1 MLKLFYFFLVLIAV
15 VFMANISI
23 ADEHPAGNEHPAV
36 TSEHSAGQHP
46 SAQETLS
53 ASAIIQAI
61 KDHIGSVTASNNGYY
76 PLIDAEE
83 GKDLKLTLAKVHE
96 DKVSYIKKEDA
107 YFACTDFTAEGGAAY
122 EVDFWMKKSPE
133 GKLELYQ
140 AKIHMKDGTL
150 RFTYQDDEI
159 APVE

>member
-1 MLKLFYFFLVLIAV
+1 MKKLFYCLLALAAAAFMVNIAT
-15 VFMANISI
+15 
-23 ADEHPAGNEHPAV
+23 ADEHPAATHEHPAAKNEHPAAK
-36 TSEHSAGQHP
+36 EALSAG
-46 SAQETLS
+46 
-53 ASAIIQAI
+53 AIIQAI
-61 KDHIGSVTASNNGYY
+61 KGHIGATTAANNGYY
-76 PLIDAEE
+76 PLTDAEE
-83 GKDLKLTLAKVHE
+83 GKDLKLTLVKVYE

-122 EVDFWMKKSPE
+122 EVDFLMKKNPE

-140 AKIHMKDGTL
+140 AKIHMKDGTV